1 MRERRLRLADSV
13 HNIMWRCFF
22 AVLCCLALSG
32 SRCATTK
39 GAGQERAETIAA
51 KTQTVKEIIKGS
63 NLSDPEKAI
72 AYEVLDSIAQDTKQL
87 GKDVDHNKEIADSN
101 AEAASHWRWFL
112 WIAGFAALGAIRFGV
127 KKLFMYATRASRE

>member
-1 MRERRLRLADSV
+1 MRERRVRLASGV
-13 HNIMWRCFF
+13 YNLLWRCLFV
-22 AVLCCLALSG
+22 VLCCLALSG
-32 SRCATTK
+32 ARCATTK

-101 AEAASHWRWFL
+101 AEAASHWRWFI
-112 WIAGFAALGAIRFGV
+112 WVAGFAVVGAIGFGV
-127 KKLFMYATRASRE
+127 KKLLL

>member
-1 MRERRLRLADSV
+1 MRERVDGGFTYRVLYYLLLV
-13 HNIMWRCFF
+13 C
-22 AVLCCLALSG
+22 LCCIFAG
-32 SRCATTK
+32 GRCATTK

-112 WIAGFAALGAIRFGV
+112 WIAGFAVVGAVGFGV
-127 KKLFMYATRASRE
+127 KKLLL

>member
-1 MRERRLRLADSV
+1 MRERVADSLYRRLLCYLLIV
-13 HNIMWRCFF
+13 WVCSLF
-22 AVLCCLALSG
+22 AG
-32 SRCATTK
+32 GRCATTR
-39 GAGQERAETIAA
+39 GAGAERAETIAA

-112 WIAGFAALGAIRFGV
+112 WIAGFAALGAIGFGV